1 MGFTPISSLS
11 SLRRASSSVSSGST
25 CPRGKL
31 HRLGSVAIFELQNTA
46 PFGKRSSAEVGIPV
60 ARTLIVSVDMD
71 VLFSAESDVTMM
83 VLLGESH

>member
-1 MGFTPISSLS
+1 
-11 SLRRASSSVSSGST
+11 
-25 CPRGKL
+25 
-31 HRLGSVAIFELQNTA
+31 VAIFELQNTA